1 MTLATSCVTTA
12 PCFVSPYAGIHPQ
25 RPFHPPRRK
34 ETVGQ
39 IRRETAC
46 SPNRSKI
53 KRENETKKE
62 EEDKKR
68 RKDGIF
74 IHRISR
80 YSLVAKTTGEGTE
93 EKAIEIEGS
102 RGSEKEREKDVWT
115 CTCTERSQTERE
127 REGFSSLSR
136 DGKRR

>member
-62 EEDKKR
+62 DKKR

-80 YSLVAKTTGEGTE
+80 YSLVANTTGEGTE

>member
-53 KRENETKKE
+53 KRENETKK
-62 EEDKKR
+62 EDKKR

>member
-53 KRENETKKE
+53 KRENEEQKK
-62 EEDKKR
+62 KKR
-68 RKDGIF
+68 WHFYPPDFSLFPRCEHDGGGDGGKGD
-74 IHRISR
+74 RDR
-80 YSLVAKTTGEGTE
+80 RE
-93 EKAIEIEGS
+93 S

>member
-53 KRENETKKE
+53 KRENEEQKKKKKTRKE
-62 EEDKKR
+62 EKMAFLSIGFLVIPSLRRRRGRGRRKR
-68 RKDGIF
+68 RSRSK
-74 IHRISR
+74 RIER
-80 YSLVAKTTGEGTE
+80 IGEGAR
-93 EKAIEIEGS
+93 KRRMDVHVHREIAN
-102 RGSEKEREKDVWT
+102 RK
-115 CTCTERSQTERE
+115 RE
-127 REGFSSLSR
+127 RGLLFAL
-136 DGKRR
+136 